1 MTNGVKYSKMK
12 LAERKEEKE
21 TKAEGCKVKTI
32 DECGKQQKQ
41 IQPRRKKTC
50 IRLTW
55 MSQDSAV

>member
-1 MTNGVKYSKMK
+1 M
-12 LAERKEEKE
+12 
-21 TKAEGCKVKTI
+21 KAEGCKVKTT

>member
-1 MTNGVKYSKMK
+1 MNNGVKYSKMK
-12 LAERKEEKE
+12 LGRGKKEK
-21 TKAEGCKVKTI
+21 TKAEGCKVKTT